1 MQIEIYTGGLL
12 ETNAYYLPEAKVLI
26 DAPQGIAEVMIKKS
40 WTVEHL
46 FFTHGHFDHIWDGAK
61 IKKLAQCD
69 VRYHQADEVMF
80 LQPDLWA
87 SYGIEEKFERI
98 VANDFFVDG
107 KSLKVGSF
115 EFQILHVP
123 GHSPG
128 SVCFYE
134 AKEKVLF
141 GGDVLFRGG
150 VGRWDLPGGSQD
162 VLLTGIRDKLL
173 IMPEEVV
180 VYPGHGPFT
189 QIGWEKASNPYLQ
202 D

>member
-26 DAPQGIAEVMIKKS
+26 DAPQGVAEVMVKNS
-40 WTVEHL
+40 WAVEHL

-61 IKKLAQCD
+61 IKKLTQCD

-80 LQPDLWA
+80 LQPDLWVN
-87 SYGIEEKFERI
+87 YGIEEKFERI
-98 VANDFFVDG
+98 EASELLVEG
-107 KSLKVGSF
+107 KAVKIGSF

-134 AKEKVLF
+134 AREKVLF

-150 VGRWDLPGGSQD
+150 VGRWDLPGGSQEI
-162 VLLTGIRDKLL
+162 LLTGIRHKLL

-180 VYPGHGPFT
+180 VYPGHGPYT
-189 QIGWEKASNPYLQ
+189 QIGWEKTSNPYLQ